1 MLLKMVENSWRTVH
15 VGLLSSITFK
25 PTTMKNYYLSI
36 LFFVG
41 LLSVYGQE
49 KVYIITKEF
58 AYKNFPFQV
67 TVTTELEKRG
77 DLAFKILQDGK
88 TDTFTMV
95 EMKAD
100 AFLAHFYNSFLGF
113 HLEEP
118 IDEASIK
125 RKAQEVFDAF
135 QNELSPET
143 SLGPLAGRF
152 TVEREALG
160 YYLFPKSSR
169 RADTV
174 KISEENLKKFGSWTD
189 TAAIQKIAPEFGD
202 VSPSMTLF
210 PTRGKPWARFDRKFA
225 LIAKKF
231 TIDSLQ
237 IEFNDSNIK
246 NMKIVAHDSA
256 RKIYIFH
263 NPFPVPVSSFK
274 ELQLLDGYVISNNLD
289 HVIPLRNLMRYDPE
303 LSLEGQDYSPD
314 NSVYYYNFSKPAL
327 AVHKENLSRVLD
339 ARIYTD
345 FLGVNKDNPN
355 GLLQFEIGKKI
366 NRRAERIELYGKL
379 RKSLYPL
386 CGISLNSY
394 VYPYF
399 TFTKIEQNNKFFG
412 PTHDTDTINTID
424 LIRYG
429 DLFAGAKI
437 GLMTLEAP
445 NSKTIFSLELTPQ
458 ISRFN
463 YETLVGSDS
472 IPTDTVSRHD
482 LVFAVLVGFNIRLL
496 PDSRYGLT
504 FTAFTNYMNLQS
516 DRLKQSNDKYLLG
529 LGMEGFIKAGSELRN
544 KLFFR
549 VRYFTTYH
557 APNKTLLQLQFGWA
571 FDIVKSKL
579 N

>member
-1 MLLKMVENSWRTVH
+1 
-15 VGLLSSITFK
+15 
-25 PTTMKNYYLSI
+25 MKNYYLSI
-36 LFFVG
+36 LMFAGALAVHA
-41 LLSVYGQE
+41 QE

-67 TVTTELEKRG
+67 ALTAELEKRS
-77 DLAFKILQDGK
+77 DLVFKITQDDK

-95 EMKAD
+95 EMKGD
-100 AFLAHFYNSFLGF
+100 AFVAHFLNSFSGF
-113 HLEEP
+113 NIEDP
-118 IDEASIK
+118 IDEPSIK
-125 RKAQEVFDAF
+125 GKAQEVFDVF

-143 SLGPLAGRF
+143 ALGPLAGRF
-152 TVEREALG
+152 TIEKEVLG
-160 YYLFPKSSR
+160 FYLLSTSSSR
-169 RADTV
+169 QDTV
-174 KISEENLKKFGSWTD
+174 KTPNKENLKKFGSWTD
-189 TAAIQKIAPEFGD
+189 SVAIRKIAPDFGD
-202 VSPSMTLF
+202 VPASMTLF
-210 PTRGKPWARFDRKFA
+210 PTRGRPWARFDRKFR
-225 LIAKKF
+225 LIPKKF

-246 NMKIVAHDSA
+246 NIKIVAHDSL
-256 RKIYIFH
+256 RRIYIFH

-289 HVIPLRNLMRYDPE
+289 HVMPLRNLMRYDPE

-314 NSVYYYNFSKPAL
+314 NAVYHYNFSKPTL

-366 NRRAERIELYGKL
+366 NRRAKRIELYGKL

-386 CGISLNSY
+386 CGVSLNSY

-429 DLFAGAKI
+429 DLFAGTKI

-516 DRLKQSNDKYLLG
+516 DRLAQSNDKYLLG